1 MDKNKPLFHYT
12 SVEGF
17 LGIVSS
23 KTIWATNILYLND
36 ASEFNY
42 SKELLRNEL
51 FEIRKKGFN
60 INGNIETSIE
70 PRFFEIV
77 EENIDKL
84 IPSQNFSFFVCS
96 FSEEKDLLSQW
107 RGYCS
112 EGIGFSLG
120 FSKKLLIQC
129 AEQSK
134 FALKPCLYD
143 EEAQAQSIRD
153 LIKKTSDR
161 FRTEIKNSSQIGKAW
176 DTMGQILAVDFM
188 LEFIALAPTFKHHKF
203 CEEKEWR
210 IVASLQMNNVN
221 ELIKFRS
228 GRSMIIPYIEIYLP
242 TKDRNLTMDEI
253 VVGPTTDD
261 LLSMASVEMILRGKE
276 IEYNELSYSTIP
288 YRPW

>member
-1 MDKNKPLFHYT
+1 MDKDKPLFHYT

-17 LGIVSS
+17 LGIASS

-36 ASEFNY
+36 ASELNY

-60 INGNIETSIE
+60 INSNLETSVDHI
-70 PRFFEIV
+70 FFEIV

-84 IPSQNFSFFVCS
+84 IPSQNFGFFVCS

-107 RGYCS
+107 RGYCP

-120 FSKKLLIQC
+120 FSKKLLTLC

-134 FALKPCLYD
+134 FASKPCLYD
-143 EEAQAQSIRD
+143 EEAQTQSIRD

-161 FRTEIKNSSQIGKAW
+161 FRTEIKNSSQIWNAW
-176 DTMGQILAVDFM
+176 DTKGKILAADFM

-210 IVASLQMNNVN
+210 IVASLKMNHMN

-242 TKDRNLTMDEI
+242 IKDGNLSIDEI
-253 VVGPTTDD
+253 VVGPTTDH
-261 LLSMASVEMILRGKE
+261 LLSMASVEMLLRGKK

>member
-1 MDKNKPLFHYT
+1 MDKDKPLFHYT

-17 LGIVSS
+17 LGIASS

-36 ASEFNY
+36 ASELNY

-60 INGNIETSIE
+60 INSNLETSVDHI
-70 PRFFEIV
+70 FFEIV

-84 IPSQNFSFFVCS
+84 IPSQNFGFFVCS

-107 RGYCS
+107 RGYCP

-120 FSKKLLIQC
+120 FSKKLLTLC

-143 EEAQAQSIRD
+143 EEAQTQSIRD

-161 FRTEIKNSSQIGKAW
+161 FRTEIKNSSQIWNAW
-176 DTMGQILAVDFM
+176 DTKGKILAADFM

-210 IVASLQMNNVN
+210 IVASLKMNHMN

-242 TKDRNLTMDEI
+242 IKDGNLSIDEI
-253 VVGPTTDD
+253 VVGPTTDH
-261 LLSMASVEMILRGKE
+261 LLSMASVEMLLRGKK

>member
-1 MDKNKPLFHYT
+1 MDKDKPLFHYT

-17 LGIVSS
+17 LGIASS

-36 ASEFNY
+36 ASELNY

-60 INGNIETSIE
+60 INGNLETSVE
-70 PRFFEIV
+70 PIFFEIV

-84 IPSQNFSFFVCS
+84 IPSQNFGFFVCS

-107 RGYCS
+107 RGYCP

-120 FSKKLLIQC
+120 FSKKLLTQC
-129 AEQSK
+129 AGQSK

-143 EEAQAQSIRD
+143 EEAQTQSIRD

-161 FRTEIKNSSQIGKAW
+161 FRTKIKNSSQIWNAW
-176 DTMGQILAVDFM
+176 DTKGKILAADFM

-210 IVASLQMNNVN
+210 IVASLKMNHMN

-242 TKDRNLTMDEI
+242 IKDGNLSIDEI
-253 VVGPTTDD
+253 VVGPTTDH
-261 LLSMASVEMILRGKE
+261 LLSMASVEMLLRGKK